1 LEVGIGEV
9 GAEPD
14 RLRDVQG
21 DLVRSLAGRAGRRS
35 TAMIFGRDR
44 PGAPGSDRRPAAPW
58 RRGEAAAAG
67 DAALPRFAVAATDDI
82 GDAAAGLPD
91 LAPARARLALADAL
105 SASQPVTTR
114 ERFAGR
120 HDTLGALIAAIE
132 QQRAHVV
139 LYGERGIGKTSLIH
153 VFAETAREARYL
165 VLYGSCGVEARFDEM
180 FRTFAAEIP
189 LLYHARISP
198 TADEAEHN
206 RSFASLLGPDHVD
219 PRELADIF
227 AQIVGTRV
235 ILVLDEYDRVA
246 DPGFRR
252 DVAELI
258 KNLSDRAARVQLVL
272 TGVASNLDELIG
284 FTPSIRRNIVGLA
297 VGPMAEAELGEIL
310 ARAEAATGL
319 AFAPDAR
326 TLIIRMAGGSPYL
339 ARLLGNRAAG
349 RAIDER
355 RQAVGEGDVIE
366 GTKAV
371 LAEWNAGLPRRVQAQ
386 LQRPEVRSAWNVL
399 IAAAR
404 ASGTPDGW
412 FGVHDVA
419 LEGGLA
425 DQAQVARTLDGFTGE
440 IDLFDRQA
448 GDAGREDRYRFR
460 TQGVAQLLGLSAA
473 LARAGR

>member
-1 LEVGIGEV
+1 
-9 GAEPD
+9 
-14 RLRDVQG
+14 
-21 DLVRSLAGRAGRRS
+21 
-35 TAMIFGRDR
+35 MIFGKDR
-44 PGAPGSDRRPAAPW
+44 SGNAAPGEGRVLWRKSERQPEPAP
-58 RRGEAAAAG
+58 G
-67 DAALPRFAVAATDDI
+67 AALPRFAVAATDDL
-82 GDAAAGLPD
+82 GDAAQGMHEAS
-91 LAPARARLALADAL
+91 PARARLALADAL

-120 HDTLGALIAAIE
+120 HDTLSALIGAIE

-153 VFAETAREARYL
+153 VFSETAREARYV
-165 VLYGSCGVEARFDEM
+165 VLYGSCGVEANFDEM
-180 FRTFAAEIP
+180 FRTFASEIP
-189 LLYHARISP
+189 LLYHSQISP
-198 TADEAEHN
+198 TADETEHN
-206 RSFASLLGPDHVD
+206 RSFANLLGEGPVD
-219 PRELADIF
+219 PRELADLF
-227 AQIVGTRV
+227 QRIVGTRV
-235 ILVLDEYDRVA
+235 IIVLDEYDRVA
-246 DPGFRR
+246 DPAFRR

-297 VGPMAEAELGEIL
+297 VGPMAESELSEIL
-310 ARAEAATGL
+310 SRAEDATGL
-319 AFAPDAR
+319 AFAPAAR
-326 TLIIRMAGGSPYL
+326 ALILRMSGGSPYL

-349 RAIDER
+349 RALDER
-355 RQAVGEGDVIE
+355 RQSVTETDVIA
-366 GTKAV
+366 GTEAV
-371 LAEWNAGLPRRVQAQ
+371 LAEWNAGLPRRVQVQ

-412 FGVHDVA
+412 FGVHDVS

-425 DQAQVARTLDGFTGE
+425 DAAQVEAVLSGFTGE
-440 IDLFDRQA
+440 IDLFDREV
-448 GDAGREDRYRFR
+448 GNEGREPRYRFR